1 MPEVKVHDEINVE
14 LLLWNNYAEDS
25 LYQPEIVLKITRFLY
40 IQYNDKVRIL
50 KTDTKPKTSTTH
62 HFSAASECMEVVQGV
77 SFWFGIGFLV

>member
-40 IQYNDKVRIL
+40 I
-50 KTDTKPKTSTTH
+50 
-62 HFSAASECMEVVQGV
+62 
-77 SFWFGIGFLV
+77 